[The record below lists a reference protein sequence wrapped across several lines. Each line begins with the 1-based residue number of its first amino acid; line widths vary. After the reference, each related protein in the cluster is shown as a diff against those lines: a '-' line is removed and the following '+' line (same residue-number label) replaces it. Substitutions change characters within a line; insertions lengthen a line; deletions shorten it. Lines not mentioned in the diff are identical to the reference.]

1 MKKFL
6 FFCVASILLLLSS
19 CSKNDY
25 ANAIPKEAVAV
36 MSLNCN
42 NLVDKAGIKSSDL
55 VKEIKNNESEMD
67 KDFVDFIL
75 PLIEEPKEV
84 GIDFRQ
90 KLYAY
95 VHDNGMGVVLPV
107 LDEEKLTNVLRKLAE
122 KDKDLKLEKEGDYNY
137 VITDNF
143 LVVYNGTT
151 LVGSNFYGDDKPF
164 RQRLR
169 NQIEQENEKSYASTE
184 GFKRLEKSEEDFVVT
199 IDLSNLPEAATKN
212 VPVDVDLEDYSVM
225 MSLNCEKGKL
235 AAKFNL
241 YSEKEKVQ
249 KELEEKMTKM
259 ISKVS
264 GTYLPNVPEN
274 ALGFI
279 AQGIVGEDYLDTM
292 MKQNPQLGMALTMAN
307 QIMPIM
313 DIIKGINGDLS
324 GFVTMANLEEEPQF
338 LVMAH
343 MPKGAE
349 VFSDPSRWD
358 VQELGASFNPA
369 NNEVAMEGIVMGTTG
384 KELYV
389 TNSEELKA
397 KASTKS
403 GNTKLNELA
412 KEIKESYGY
421 IWIDLPK
428 AVKLVPVNNGN
439 EGYLTM
445 ARMLTGLTKDLVM
458 KLTSPLEFKVE
469 LRVNS
474 EDNFL
479 KFFIDT
485 CKTFI

>member
-42 NLVDKAGIKSSDL
+42 NFVDKAGIKSSDL

-107 LDEEKLTNVLRKLAE
+107 LDEEKLTNVLKKLAE
-122 KDKDLKLEKEGDYNY
+122 KDKGLKLETEGDYNY
-137 VITDNF
+137 VALDNF

-169 NQIEQENEKSYASTE
+169 NQIEQDNEKSYASTE

-199 IDLSNLPEAATKN
+199 MDLSNLPEAATKN

-292 MKQNPQLGMALTMAN
+292 MKQNPQLGIALTMAN

-313 DIIKGINGDLS
+313 DILKGINGDMS
-324 GFVTMANLEEEPQF
+324 GFVTMANVEEAPQF
-338 LVMAH
+338 LVMAQ
-343 MPKGAE
+343 MPKGSE

-358 VQELGASFNPA
+358 TQELGASFNPA
-369 NNEVAMEGIVMGTTG
+369 NNEVTMEGIVMGTTG

-397 KASTKS
+397 KATTKS
-403 GNTKLNELA
+403 GNSKLNELA
-412 KEIKESYGY
+412 KEIKGTYGY
-421 IWIDLPK
+421 LWVDLPK
-428 AVKLVPVNNGN
+428 AVKLLPANDN
-439 EGYLTM
+439 EM
-445 ARMLTGLTKDLVM
+445 NMMIARLITGLTKDLVM